1 MIKPLDLCIKFNEK
15 INEAI
20 LTQILEC
27 TEELYTYG
35 LEHSEFEWDNESDN
49 GSTLFDID
57 FYDCGSGVE
66 KPFVDMTNIVIT
78 IKNKQLQ
85 EDFQFKVIDI
95 FNDRVEVC
103 DEVNGTSRL
112 TIPLTKL
119 TDIDEG
125 YIFQLETES
134 PVMPFTVEQLKLIQ
148 KFSSNLD
155 KDY

>member
-1 MIKPLDLCIKFNEK
+1 MIKPLDFCIKFNKK

-27 TEELYTYG
+27 TEELYNYG
-35 LEHSEFEWDNESDN
+35 LAHSEFEWDNESDN
-49 GSTLFDID
+49 GSTLFDVD
-57 FYDCGSGVE
+57 FYDSGSGVE

-78 IKNKQLQ
+78 IKNKELQ

-103 DEVNGTSRL
+103 DAVNGTTLL

-148 KFSSNLD
+148 KFASNLD